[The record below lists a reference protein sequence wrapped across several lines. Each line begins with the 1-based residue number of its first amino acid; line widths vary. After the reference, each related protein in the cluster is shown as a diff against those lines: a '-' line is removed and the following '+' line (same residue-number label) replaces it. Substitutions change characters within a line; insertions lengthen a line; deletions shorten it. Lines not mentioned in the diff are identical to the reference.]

1 VSLNIVQTQP
11 NLQRSHKQPQKLSSR
26 LLAKRLLLS
35 TFTALTMGI
44 GLAMPMAAVAETA
57 TATANSATVTAKP
70 TLQDHSVE
78 DMVAIAKTAQTNE
91 ALNDAVLNNDAIK
104 ETLGN
109 DALPIP
115 GVNTQATANQA
126 NNNQATATANAQTTT
141 IPKKSTQ
148 APVAADKLILNNPVI
163 DEAKILSAS
172 DKQAIETKLRSLNDR
187 GLAQAAVVIVPTTN
201 GEDIFDYSM
210 KVADRWKLG
219 KKDTDQ
225 GLLMVVAVNDRK
237 MYILTGYG
245 LEGTIPDAV
254 AKRIISDDITP
265 RFKQGDYAGGITS
278 GINRIEE
285 RLTTDPAILKQA
297 DANRVNTNS
306 NAQSNQEGGIPLIF
320 LGFFG
325 FVAGMI
331 LTSILGRFFGSIATA
346 GGIVT
351 LGTIFGAGLLGSIFV
366 AFIVFLFLLFRG
378 GGGGRGGRGGGGV
391 VFLPGGG
398 FGGGGFGGGGFGG
411 GGFGGGGFGGGG
423 FGGGGGGFGGGGAGG
438 DW

>member
-1 VSLNIVQTQP
+1 MSLNIVQTQP
-11 NLQRSHKQPQKLSSR
+11 NLPRSHKQLQKLSSGF
-26 LLAKRLLLS
+26 LAKRWLLS

-78 DMVAIAKTAQTNE
+78 DMVAIAKTAQSNE

-115 GVNTQATANQA
+115 GNSQGTGNQT
-126 NNNQATATANAQTTT
+126 NSNQATATANAQTTT
-141 IPKKSTQ
+141 TPKQSTQ

-225 GLLMVVAVNDRK
+225 GLLMVIAVNDRK

-245 LEGTIPDAV
+245 LEGAIPDAV
-254 AKRIISDDITP
+254 AKRIINDDITP
-265 RFKQGDYAGGITS
+265 RFKQGDYAGGIIA

-306 NAQSNQEGGIPLIF
+306 NAQSNQDGGIPLIF

-351 LGTIFGAGLLGSIFV
+351 LGTVFGAGLLGSMFV

-378 GGGGRGGRGGGGV
+378 SGGV

-411 GGFGGGGFGGGG
+411 GGFS
-423 FGGGGGGFGGGGAGG
+423 GGGGGFGGGGAGG

>member
-1 VSLNIVQTQP
+1 MSLNIVQTQP

-26 LLAKRLLLS
+26 LLAKRVLLS
-35 TFTALTMGI
+35 TFTALTIGI

-115 GVNTQATANQA
+115 GSTQATG
-126 NNNQATATANAQTTT
+126 NQATATANAQTTT

-163 DEAKILSAS
+163 DEARILSAS

-210 KVADRWKLG
+210 KIADRWKLG

-265 RFKQGDYAGGITS
+265 RFKQGDYAGGITA

-297 DANRVNTNS
+297 DANRVNT

-351 LGTIFGAGLLGSIFV
+351 LGTIFGAGLLGSMFV

-378 GGGGRGGRGGGGV
+378 GGRGGRGGSGV
-391 VFLPGGG
+391 VFLP
-398 FGGGGFGGGGFGG
+398 GGGFGG

>member
-1 VSLNIVQTQP
+1 MSLNIAQTQP
-11 NLQRSHKQPQKLSSR
+11 NLQRSHNQPQKLSSR
-26 LLAKRLLLS
+26 LLAKRLVVS

-115 GVNTQATANQA
+115 GVNTQATGNQA

-265 RFKQGDYAGGITS
+265 RFKQGDYAGGITA

-297 DANRVNTNS
+297 DANRVNS

-351 LGTIFGAGLLGSIFV
+351 LGTVFGAGLLGSIFV
-366 AFIVFLFLLFRG
+366 AFIVFLFLLFR
-378 GGGGRGGRGGGGV
+378 GGGRGGRGGGGV

-411 GGFGGGGFGGGG
+411 GGFS
-423 FGGGGGGFGGGGAGG
+423 GGGGGFGGGGAGG

>member
-1 VSLNIVQTQP
+1 MSLNIVQTQP
-11 NLQRSHKQPQKLSSR
+11 NLQRSYKQPQKLSSR
-26 LLAKRLLLS
+26 LLAKRLIVS
-35 TFTALTMGI
+35 MFTALTIGT
-44 GLAMPMAAVAETA
+44 GLAVPMAAVAETA

-115 GVNTQATANQA
+115 GSAQATGNQATTNQA
-126 NNNQATATANAQTTT
+126 NNNQATATPNAQTTT
-141 IPKKSTQ
+141 TTTSKQSTQ

-265 RFKQGDYAGGITS
+265 RFKQGDYAGGITA

-297 DANRVNTNS
+297 DANRVNTNANS

-351 LGTIFGAGLLGSIFV
+351 LGTIFGAGLLGSMFV
-366 AFIVFLFLLFRG
+366 AFIVFLFLLFR
-378 GGGGRGGRGGGGV
+378 GGGRGGRGGGGV

-411 GGFGGGGFGGGG
+411 GGFGGGG
-423 FGGGGGGFGGGGAGG
+423 GGFGGGGAGG

>member
-1 VSLNIVQTQP
+1 MSLNIVKTQP
-11 NLQRSHKQPQKLSSR
+11 NLHRSHKQPQKLSSR
-26 LLAKRLLLS
+26 FLAKRLVVS

-115 GVNTQATANQA
+115 GSTQATGNQT

-141 IPKKSTQ
+141 TSKQSTQ

-163 DEAKILSAS
+163 DEARILSAS

-265 RFKQGDYAGGITS
+265 RFKQGDYAGGITA

-411 GGFGGGGFGGGG
+411 GGFGGGG
-423 FGGGGGGFGGGGAGG
+423 GGFGGGGAGG

>member
-1 VSLNIVQTQP
+1 MSLNIVQTQP
-11 NLQRSHKQPQKLSSR
+11 NLPRSYKQPQKSSSSF
-26 LLAKRLLLS
+26 LAKRLVVS

-44 GLAMPMAAVAETA
+44 GLAMPMASVAETA
-57 TATANSATVTAKP
+57 TATANSATVTTKP

-115 GVNTQATANQA
+115 GINSQATGNQT

-141 IPKKSTQ
+141 TPKQSTQ

-245 LEGTIPDAV
+245 LEGTLPDAV

-265 RFKQGDYAGGITS
+265 RFKQGDYAGGITA

-297 DANRVNTNS
+297 DANRVNTNANS

-351 LGTIFGAGLLGSIFV
+351 LGTIFGAGLLGSMFV

-411 GGFGGGGFGGGG
+411 GGFGGGG
-423 FGGGGGGFGGGGAGG
+423 AGG

>member
-1 VSLNIVQTQP
+1 MSLNIVKTQP
-11 NLQRSHKQPQKLSSR
+11 NLHRSHKQPQKLSSR
-26 LLAKRLLLS
+26 FLAKRLVVS

-115 GVNTQATANQA
+115 GINSQATGNQT
-126 NNNQATATANAQTTT
+126 NNNQATATANTQTTKT
-141 IPKKSTQ
+141 PKQSTQ

-163 DEAKILSAS
+163 DEARILSAS

-265 RFKQGDYAGGITS
+265 RFKQGDYAGGITA

-306 NAQSNQEGGIPLIF
+306 NAQSNQESGIPLIF

-351 LGTIFGAGLLGSIFV
+351 LGTIFGAGLLGSMFV
-366 AFIVFLFLLFRG
+366 AFIVFLFLLFR
-378 GGGGRGGRGGGGV
+378 GGGRGGRGGGGV

-411 GGFGGGGFGGGG
+411 GGFGGGG
-423 FGGGGGGFGGGGAGG
+423 GGFGGGGAGG

>member
-1 VSLNIVQTQP
+1 
-11 NLQRSHKQPQKLSSR
+11 
-26 LLAKRLLLS
+26 
-35 TFTALTMGI
+35 MGI

-115 GVNTQATANQA
+115 GVNTQATGNQA

-265 RFKQGDYAGGITS
+265 RFKQGDYAGGITA

-351 LGTIFGAGLLGSIFV
+351 LGTIFGAGLLGSMFV
-366 AFIVFLFLLFRG
+366 AFIVFLFLLFR
-378 GGGGRGGRGGGGV
+378 GGGRGGRGGGGV

-398 FGGGGFGGGGFGG
+398 FGGGGFGGGGFS
-411 GGFGGGGFGGGG
+411 
-423 FGGGGGGFGGGGAGG
+423 GGGGGFGGGGAGG

>member
-1 VSLNIVQTQP
+1 MSLNIVQTQP
-11 NLQRSHKQPQKLSSR
+11 NLPRSHKQPQKLSSGF
-26 LLAKRLLLS
+26 LAKRLLLS

-44 GLAMPMAAVAETA
+44 GLAMPMASVAETA

-115 GVNTQATANQA
+115 GNSQGTGNQT
-126 NNNQATATANAQTTT
+126 NSNQATATANSQTTT
-141 IPKKSTQ
+141 TPKQSTQ

-265 RFKQGDYAGGITS
+265 RFKQGDYAGGITA

-297 DANRVNTNS
+297 DANRVNTNANS
-306 NAQSNQEGGIPLIF
+306 NAQSNQEGDIPLIF

-351 LGTIFGAGLLGSIFV
+351 LGTIFGAGLLGSMFV
-366 AFIVFLFLLFRG
+366 AFIVFLFLLFR

-398 FGGGGFGGGGFGG
+398 GGFGGGGFGG
-411 GGFGGGGFGGGG
+411 GGFS
-423 FGGGGGGFGGGGAGG
+423 GGGGGFGGGGAGG

>member
-1 VSLNIVQTQP
+1 MSLNIVQTQP
-11 NLQRSHKQPQKLSSR
+11 NLPRSYKQPQKSSSSF
-26 LLAKRLLLS
+26 LAKRLVVS

-44 GLAMPMAAVAETA
+44 GLAMPMASVAETA
-57 TATANSATVTAKP
+57 TATANSATVTTKP

-115 GVNTQATANQA
+115 GNSQGTGNQT
-126 NNNQATATANAQTTT
+126 NSNQATATANAQTTT
-141 IPKKSTQ
+141 TPKQSTQ

-245 LEGTIPDAV
+245 LEGTLPDAA

-265 RFKQGDYAGGITS
+265 RFKQGDYAGGITA

-297 DANRVNTNS
+297 DANRVNTNANS

-351 LGTIFGAGLLGSIFV
+351 LGTIFGAGLLGSMFV

-411 GGFGGGGFGGGG
+411 GGFGGGG
-423 FGGGGGGFGGGGAGG
+423 GGFGGGGAGG

>member
-1 VSLNIVQTQP
+1 MSLNIVQTQP
-11 NLQRSHKQPQKLSSR
+11 NLPRSHKQPQKLSSGF
-26 LLAKRLLLS
+26 LAKRLLLS

-44 GLAMPMAAVAETA
+44 GLAMPMASVAETA

-115 GVNTQATANQA
+115 GNSQGTGNQT
-126 NNNQATATANAQTTT
+126 NSNQATATANAQTTT
-141 IPKKSTQ
+141 TPKQSTQ

-245 LEGTIPDAV
+245 LEGTLPDAV

-265 RFKQGDYAGGITS
+265 RFKQGDYAGGITA

-297 DANRVNTNS
+297 DANRVNTNA
-306 NAQSNQEGGIPLIF
+306 NANTQSNQEGGIPLIF

-351 LGTIFGAGLLGSIFV
+351 LGTVFGAGLLSSIFV

-378 GGGGRGGRGGGGV
+378 GGGGRGSGGGV
-391 VFLPGGG
+391 VFLP
-398 FGGGGFGGGGFGG
+398 G

>member
-1 VSLNIVQTQP
+1 VSLNIVKTQP
-11 NLQRSHKQPQKLSSR
+11 NLHRSHKQPQKLSSR
-26 LLAKRLLLS
+26 FLAKRLVVS
-35 TFTALTMGI
+35 TFTALTIGI

-115 GVNTQATANQA
+115 GSTQATG
-126 NNNQATATANAQTTT
+126 NQATATANAQTTT
-141 IPKKSTQ
+141 TSKQSTQ

-163 DEAKILSAS
+163 DEARILSAS

-245 LEGTIPDAV
+245 LEGTIPDAA

-265 RFKQGDYAGGITS
+265 RFKQGDYAGGITA

-297 DANRVNTNS
+297 DANRVNT

-351 LGTIFGAGLLGSIFV
+351 LGTIFGAGLLGSMFV

-378 GGGGRGGRGGGGV
+378 GGRGGRGGSGV
-391 VFLPGGG
+391 VFLP
-398 FGGGGFGGGGFGG
+398 GGGFGG

>member
-1 VSLNIVQTQP
+1 MSLNIVQTQP

-26 LLAKRLLLS
+26 LLAKRVLLS
-35 TFTALTMGI
+35 TFTALTIGI
-44 GLAMPMAAVAETA
+44 GLAVPMAAVAETA
-57 TATANSATVTAKP
+57 TATANSATVTTKP

-115 GVNTQATANQA
+115 GVNTQATGNQK
-126 NNNQATATANAQTTT
+126 NSNQATATANAQTNTT
-141 IPKKSTQ
+141 TPEQSTQ

-265 RFKQGDYAGGITS
+265 RFKQGDYAGGITA

-351 LGTIFGAGLLGSIFV
+351 LGTIFGAGLLGSMFV

-411 GGFGGGGFGGGG
+411 GGFS
-423 FGGGGGGFGGGGAGG
+423 GGGGGFGGGGAGG

>member
-1 VSLNIVQTQP
+1 MSLNIAQTQP
-11 NLQRSHKQPQKLSSR
+11 NLQRSHNQPQKLSSR
-26 LLAKRLLLS
+26 LLAKRVLLS
-35 TFTALTMGI
+35 TFTALTIGI

-115 GVNTQATANQA
+115 SAQATGNQATTNQA

-141 IPKKSTQ
+141 TPKQSTQ
-148 APVAADKLILNNPVI
+148 VPVAADKLILNNPVI
-163 DEAKILSAS
+163 DEARILSAS

-265 RFKQGDYAGGITS
+265 RFKQGDYAGGITA

-306 NAQSNQEGGIPLIF
+306 NAQSNQESGIPLIF
-320 LGFFG
+320 LGFL
-325 FVAGMI
+325 A
-331 LTSILGRFFGSIATA
+331 LSLA
-346 GGIVT
+346 
-351 LGTIFGAGLLGSIFV
+351 
-366 AFIVFLFLLFRG
+366 
-378 GGGGRGGRGGGGV
+378 
-391 VFLPGGG
+391 
-398 FGGGGFGGGGFGG
+398 
-411 GGFGGGGFGGGG
+411 
-423 FGGGGGGFGGGGAGG
+423 
-438 DW
+438 

>member
-1 VSLNIVQTQP
+1 MSLNIVQTQP
-11 NLQRSHKQPQKLSSR
+11 NLQRSHTQPQKLSSG
-26 LLAKRLLLS
+26 LLAKRLLFS

-44 GLAMPMAAVAETA
+44 GLAAPMAAVAETA

-115 GVNTQATANQA
+115 GSTQATGNQA
-126 NNNQATATANAQTTT
+126 TTNQTNSNQATATANSQTTT
-141 IPKKSTQ
+141 TPKQSTQ

-265 RFKQGDYAGGITS
+265 RFKQGDYAGGITA

-297 DANRVNTNS
+297 DANRVNTNANS

-411 GGFGGGGFGGGG
+411 GGFGGGG
-423 FGGGGGGFGGGGAGG
+423 GGFGGGGAGG

>member
-1 VSLNIVQTQP
+1 MSLNIVQTQP

-35 TFTALTMGI
+35 TCTALTMGI
-44 GLAMPMAAVAETA
+44 GLAVPMAAVAETA
-57 TATANSATVTAKP
+57 TATANSATVIAKP

-115 GVNTQATANQA
+115 GSIQATG
-126 NNNQATATANAQTTT
+126 NQATATANAQTTT
-141 IPKKSTQ
+141 TTTSKQSTQ

-225 GLLMVVAVNDRK
+225 GLLIVVAVNDRK

-245 LEGTIPDAV
+245 LEGTLPDAV

-265 RFKQGDYAGGITS
+265 RFKQGDYAGGITA

-306 NAQSNQEGGIPLIF
+306 NAQSSPEGGIPLIF

-378 GGGGRGGRGGGGV
+378 GGGGRGGRGGGEV
-391 VFLPGGG
+391 VFLP
-398 FGGGGFGGGGFGG
+398 GGGFGG

>member
-1 VSLNIVQTQP
+1 LS
-11 NLQRSHKQPQKLSSR
+11 KQ
-26 LLAKRLLLS
+26 
-35 TFTALTMGI
+35 
-44 GLAMPMAAVAETA
+44 LAMVAWSALAMAVTYLTPSTVFAQTA
-57 TATANSATVTAKP
+57 TATANQATASAKP
-70 TLQDHSVE
+70 TLTEHSVD
-78 DMVAIAKTAQTNE
+78 DMVAISKAAQTND
-91 ALNDAVLNNDAIK
+91 ALNDAVLNNQAIK
-104 ETLGN
+104 ETLGHDALRN
-109 DALPIP
+109 DALPVP
-115 GVNTQATANQA
+115 NTVNPSATVATADPIN
-126 NNNQATATANAQTTT
+126 TPTTT
-141 IPKKSTQ
+141 PRQSTQ

-163 DEAKILSAS
+163 DEAKVLSAS
-172 DKQAIETKLRSLNDR
+172 DKQTLEIKLRSINER

-210 KVADRWKLG
+210 KVANRWQLG

-245 LEGTIPDAV
+245 LEGTLPDAV

-265 RFKQGDYAGGITS
+265 RFKQGDYAGGITA

-297 DANRVNTNS
+297 DANRVNTNA
-306 NAQSNQEGGIPLIF
+306 NANTQSNQEGGIPLIF

-351 LGTIFGAGLLGSIFV
+351 LGTVFGAGLLGSMFV

-398 FGGGGFGGGGFGG
+398 FGGGGFGG
-411 GGFGGGGFGGGG
+411 FGGGG

>member
-1 VSLNIVQTQP
+1 MSLNIVQTQP

-26 LLAKRLLLS
+26 LLVKRLVVS
-35 TFTALTMGI
+35 TFTALIMGI
-44 GLAMPMAAVAETA
+44 GLAMPIAAIAETA

-78 DMVAIAKTAQTNE
+78 DMVAIAKNAQTNE

-109 DALPIP
+109 DALPVP
-115 GVNTQATANQA
+115 GVNTQATG
-126 NNNQATATANAQTTT
+126 NQATATANAQTTT
-141 IPKKSTQ
+141 TTTPKQSTQ
-148 APVAADKLILNNPVI
+148 APVTADKLILNNPVI

-172 DKQAIETKLRSLNDR
+172 DKQAIESKLRSLNDR

-245 LEGTIPDAV
+245 LEGTLPDAV

-265 RFKQGDYAGGITS
+265 RFKQGDYAGGITA

-297 DANRVNTNS
+297 DANRVNTNANS
-306 NAQSNQEGGIPLIF
+306 NAHSNQEGGIPLIF

-351 LGTIFGAGLLGSIFV
+351 LGTIFGAGLLGSMFV

-398 FGGGGFGGGGFGG
+398 FGGGGFGGGGFS
-411 GGFGGGGFGGGG
+411 GGG

>member
-1 VSLNIVQTQP
+1 MSLNIVQTQP
-11 NLQRSHKQPQKLSSR
+11 NLQRSHKQPHKLSSR
-26 LLAKRLLLS
+26 LLDKRLLLS

-115 GVNTQATANQA
+115 GVNTQATGNQA
-126 NNNQATATANAQTTT
+126 NNNQATVTSNSQTTT
-141 IPKKSTQ
+141 TPKQSTQ

-265 RFKQGDYAGGITS
+265 RFKQGDYAGGITA

-297 DANRVNTNS
+297 DANRVNTNANS

-351 LGTIFGAGLLGSIFV
+351 LGTIFGAGLLGSMFV

-378 GGGGRGGRGGGGV
+378 SGGV

-411 GGFGGGGFGGGG
+411 GGFS
-423 FGGGGGGFGGGGAGG
+423 GGGGGFGGGGAGG

>member
-1 VSLNIVQTQP
+1 MSLNIVQTQP
-11 NLQRSHKQPQKLSSR
+11 NLQRSHKQPHKLSSR
-26 LLAKRLLLS
+26 LLAKRLVVS

-115 GVNTQATANQA
+115 GVNTQATGNQT
-126 NNNQATATANAQTTT
+126 NSNQATATANAQTTT
-141 IPKKSTQ
+141 TSKQSTQ

-265 RFKQGDYAGGITS
+265 RFKQGDYAGGITA

-297 DANRVNTNS
+297 DANRVNTNANS

-351 LGTIFGAGLLGSIFV
+351 LGTIFGAGLLGSMFV
-366 AFIVFLFLLFRG
+366 AFIVFLFLLFR

-398 FGGGGFGGGGFGG
+398 GGFGGGGFGG
-411 GGFGGGGFGGGG
+411 GGFS
-423 FGGGGGGFGGGGAGG
+423 GGGGGFGGGGAGG

>member
-1 VSLNIVQTQP
+1 MSLNIVQTQP
-11 NLQRSHKQPQKLSSR
+11 NLQRSHKQPQKLLSR

-44 GLAMPMAAVAETA
+44 GLVMPMAAVAETA

-115 GVNTQATANQA
+115 GVNTQATGNQA
-126 NNNQATATANAQTTT
+126 NSNQATATANAQTTT
-141 IPKKSTQ
+141 TTTSKQSTQ

-172 DKQAIETKLRSLNDR
+172 DKQAIETKLRSINDR

-265 RFKQGDYAGGITS
+265 RFKQGDYAGGITA

-297 DANRVNTNS
+297 DANRVNTNANS

-351 LGTIFGAGLLGSIFV
+351 LGTVFGAGLLGSMFV

-398 FGGGGFGGGGFGG
+398 FGGGGFGGGGFS
-411 GGFGGGGFGGGG
+411 
-423 FGGGGGGFGGGGAGG
+423 GGGGGFGGGGAGG

>member
-1 VSLNIVQTQP
+1 VSLNIAQTQP
-11 NLQRSHKQPQKLSSR
+11 NLQRSHKQPKKLVSR
-26 LLAKRLLLS
+26 LLAKRLVVS
-35 TFTALTMGI
+35 TFTALTIGI

-104 ETLGN
+104 EPLGN
-109 DALPIP
+109 DALPVP
-115 GVNTQATANQA
+115 GVNTQATG
-126 NNNQATATANAQTTT
+126 NQATATANAQTTT
-141 IPKKSTQ
+141 TTTSKQSTQ

-265 RFKQGDYAGGITS
+265 RFKQGDYAGGITA

-297 DANRVNTNS
+297 DANRVNTNT

-351 LGTIFGAGLLGSIFV
+351 LGTIFGAGLLGSMFV
-366 AFIVFLFLLFRG
+366 AFIVFLFLLFR
-378 GGGGRGGRGGGGV
+378 GGGRGGRGGGGV

-411 GGFGGGGFGGGG
+411 GGFS
-423 FGGGGGGFGGGGAGG
+423 GGGGGFGGGGAGG

>member
-1 VSLNIVQTQP
+1 MSLNIAQTQP
-11 NLQRSHKQPQKLSSR
+11 NLPRSHKQPQKLSSGF
-26 LLAKRLLLS
+26 LAKRLLLS
-35 TFTALTMGI
+35 TFTALTMGV

-91 ALNDAVLNNDAIK
+91 ALNDAVFNNDAIK

-115 GVNTQATANQA
+115 GNSQGTGNQT
-126 NNNQATATANAQTTT
+126 NSNQATATANSQTTT
-141 IPKKSTQ
+141 TPKQSTQ

-163 DEAKILSAS
+163 DEARILSAS

-265 RFKQGDYAGGITS
+265 RFKQGDYAGGITA

-351 LGTIFGAGLLGSIFV
+351 LGTIFGAGLLGSMFV

-378 GGGGRGGRGGGGV
+378 GGRGGR
-391 VFLPGGG
+391 
-398 FGGGGFGGGGFGG
+398 
-411 GGFGGGGFGGGG
+411 
-423 FGGGGGGFGGGGAGG
+423 GGGGGFGGGGAGG

>member
-1 VSLNIVQTQP
+1 VSLNIVKTQP
-11 NLQRSHKQPQKLSSR
+11 NLHRSHKQPQKLSSR
-26 LLAKRLLLS
+26 FLAKRLVVS

-115 GVNTQATANQA
+115 GSTQATGNQT

-141 IPKKSTQ
+141 TTPKQSTQ
-148 APVAADKLILNNPVI
+148 APVTADKLILNNPVI

-265 RFKQGDYAGGITS
+265 RFKQGDYAGGITA

-297 DANRVNTNS
+297 DANRVNTNANS

-325 FVAGMI
+325 YVAGMI

-411 GGFGGGGFGGGG
+411 GGFGGGG
-423 FGGGGGGFGGGGAGG
+423 GGFGGGGAGG

>member
-1 VSLNIVQTQP
+1 MSLNIVQTQP
-11 NLQRSHKQPQKLSSR
+11 NSPRSHKQPQKLSSGF
-26 LLAKRLLLS
+26 LAKRLLLS

-44 GLAMPMAAVAETA
+44 GLAMPMASVAETA
-57 TATANSATVTAKP
+57 TATANSATVTTKP

-115 GVNTQATANQA
+115 GNSQGTGNQT
-126 NNNQATATANAQTTT
+126 NSNQATATANAQTTT
-141 IPKKSTQ
+141 TPKQSTQ

-245 LEGTIPDAV
+245 LEGTLPDAV

-265 RFKQGDYAGGITS
+265 RFKQGDYAGGITA

-297 DANRVNTNS
+297 DANRVNTNA
-306 NAQSNQEGGIPLIF
+306 NANTQSNQEGGIPLIF

-351 LGTIFGAGLLGSIFV
+351 LGTIFGAGLLGSMFV

-398 FGGGGFGGGGFGG
+398 FGGG
-411 GGFGGGGFGGGG
+411 FGGGG

>member
-1 VSLNIVQTQP
+1 MSLNIVQTQP
-11 NLQRSHKQPQKLSSR
+11 NSPRSHKQPQKLSSGF
-26 LLAKRLLLS
+26 LAKRLVVS

-44 GLAMPMAAVAETA
+44 GLAMPMASVAETA
-57 TATANSATVTAKP
+57 TATANSATVTTKP

-115 GVNTQATANQA
+115 GNSQGTGNQT
-126 NNNQATATANAQTTT
+126 NSNQATATANAQTTT
-141 IPKKSTQ
+141 TPKQSTQ

-245 LEGTIPDAV
+245 LEGTLPDAV

-265 RFKQGDYAGGITS
+265 RFKQGDYAGGITA

-297 DANRVNTNS
+297 DANRVNTNANS

-325 FVAGMI
+325 FVVGMI

-351 LGTIFGAGLLGSIFV
+351 LGTIFGAGLLGSMFV

-398 FGGGGFGGGGFGG
+398 FGGG
-411 GGFGGGGFGGGG
+411 FGGGG

>member
-1 VSLNIVQTQP
+1 MSLNIVQTQP
-11 NLQRSHKQPQKLSSR
+11 NLQRSHKQPHKLSSR
-26 LLAKRLLLS
+26 LLAKRLVVS

-44 GLAMPMAAVAETA
+44 GLAMPMAAIAETA

-115 GVNTQATANQA
+115 GVNTQATSNST
-126 NNNQATATANAQTTT
+126 NSNQATATANTQTTKT
-141 IPKKSTQ
+141 PKQSTQ

-265 RFKQGDYAGGITS
+265 RFKQGDYAGGITA

-297 DANRVNTNS
+297 DANRVNTNANS

-411 GGFGGGGFGGGG
+411 GGFGGGG
-423 FGGGGGGFGGGGAGG
+423 GGFGGGGAGG

>member
-1 VSLNIVQTQP
+1 MSLNIVQTQP

-26 LLAKRLLLS
+26 LLAKRVLLS
-35 TFTALTMGI
+35 TFTALTIGI
-44 GLAMPMAAVAETA
+44 GLAVPMAAVAETA
-57 TATANSATVTAKP
+57 TATANSATVTTKP

-115 GVNTQATANQA
+115 GVNTQATGNQK
-126 NNNQATATANAQTTT
+126 NSNQATATANAQTNTT
-141 IPKKSTQ
+141 TPKQSTQ

-265 RFKQGDYAGGITS
+265 RFKQGDYAGGITA

-306 NAQSNQEGGIPLIF
+306 NAQSNQESGIPLIF

-351 LGTIFGAGLLGSIFV
+351 LGTIFGAGLLGSMFV
-366 AFIVFLFLLFRG
+366 AFIVFLFLLFR
-378 GGGGRGGRGGGGV
+378 GGGRGGRGGGGV

-411 GGFGGGGFGGGG
+411 GGFGGGG
-423 FGGGGGGFGGGGAGG
+423 GGFGGGGAGG

>member
-1 VSLNIVQTQP
+1 MSLNIVQTQP
-11 NLQRSHKQPQKLSSR
+11 NLPRSHKQSQKLSSGF
-26 LLAKRLLLS
+26 LAKRLLLS

-44 GLAMPMAAVAETA
+44 GLAMPRAAVAETA

-115 GVNTQATANQA
+115 GVNTQATGNQT
-126 NNNQATATANAQTTT
+126 NSNQATAIANSQTTT
-141 IPKKSTQ
+141 TPKQSTQ

-219 KKDTDQ
+219 RKDTDQ

-245 LEGTIPDAV
+245 LEGTLPDAA

-265 RFKQGDYAGGITS
+265 RFKQGDYAGGITA

-297 DANRVNTNS
+297 DANRVNTNANA

-331 LTSILGRFFGSIATA
+331 LTSILGRVFGSIAAA
-346 GGIVT
+346 GGVVT
-351 LGTIFGAGLLGSIFV
+351 LGTVFGAGLLGSMFV

-378 GGGGRGGRGGGGV
+378 GGGGRGGKGGGGV

-398 FGGGGFGGGGFGG
+398 FGGGGFGGGGFS
-411 GGFGGGGFGGGG
+411 
-423 FGGGGGGFGGGGAGG
+423 GGGGGFGGGGAGG

>member
-1 VSLNIVQTQP
+1 MSLNSVQTQP
-11 NLQRSHKQPQKLSSR
+11 HLPRSHKQLQKLSSGF
-26 LLAKRLLLS
+26 LAKRWLLS

-78 DMVAIAKTAQTNE
+78 DMVAIAKTAQSNE
-91 ALNDAVLNNDAIK
+91 ALNDAVFNNDAIK

-115 GVNTQATANQA
+115 GNSQGTGNQT
-126 NNNQATATANAQTTT
+126 NSNQATATANAQTTT
-141 IPKKSTQ
+141 TTTKPKQSTQ

-210 KVADRWKLG
+210 KIADRWKLG

-245 LEGTIPDAV
+245 LEGAIPDAV
-254 AKRIISDDITP
+254 AKRIINDDITP
-265 RFKQGDYAGGITS
+265 RFKQGDYAGGIIA

-297 DANRVNTNS
+297 DANRVNTN
-306 NAQSNQEGGIPLIF
+306 AQSNQDGGIPLIF

-351 LGTIFGAGLLGSIFV
+351 LGTVFGAGLLGSMFV

-378 GGGGRGGRGGGGV
+378 SGGV

-411 GGFGGGGFGGGG
+411 GGFS
-423 FGGGGGGFGGGGAGG
+423 GGGGGFGGGGAGG

>member
-11 NLQRSHKQPQKLSSR
+11 NLQRSHNQPQKLSSR

-35 TFTALTMGI
+35 TLTALTMGI

-115 GVNTQATANQA
+115 ASTQATGNQA
-126 NNNQATATANAQTTT
+126 NNNQATATANSQTNNT
-141 IPKKSTQ
+141 PKQSTQ
-148 APVAADKLILNNPVI
+148 APVTADKLILNNPVI
-163 DEAKILSAS
+163 DEAKILSAI
-172 DKQAIETKLRSLNDR
+172 DKQAIETKLRSINDR

-245 LEGTIPDAV
+245 LEGTLPDAV
-254 AKRIISDDITP
+254 AKRIINDDITP
-265 RFKQGDYAGGITS
+265 RFKQGDYAGGITA

-351 LGTIFGAGLLGSIFV
+351 LGTIFGAGLLSSIFV

-378 GGGGRGGRGGGGV
+378 SGGGRGGRGGGGV
-391 VFLPGGG
+391 IFLPGGG
-398 FGGGGFGGGGFGG
+398 FGGGGFGGGGFS
-411 GGFGGGGFGGGG
+411 
-423 FGGGGGGFGGGGAGG
+423 GGGGGFGGGGAGG

>member
-1 VSLNIVQTQP
+1 MSLNIAQTQP
-11 NLQRSHKQPQKLSSR
+11 NLQRSHNQPQKLSSR
-26 LLAKRLLLS
+26 LLAKRLVVS

-115 GVNTQATANQA
+115 GVNTQATGNQA

-265 RFKQGDYAGGITS
+265 RFKQGDYAGGITA

-306 NAQSNQEGGIPLIF
+306 NAQSNQESGIPLIF

-351 LGTIFGAGLLGSIFV
+351 LGTIFGAGLLGSMFV
-366 AFIVFLFLLFRG
+366 AFIVFLFLLFR
-378 GGGGRGGRGGGGV
+378 GGGRGGRGGGGV

-411 GGFGGGGFGGGG
+411 GGFGGGG
-423 FGGGGGGFGGGGAGG
+423 GGFGGGGAGG

>member
-1 VSLNIVQTQP
+1 MSLNIVQTQP
-11 NLQRSHKQPQKLSSR
+11 NLPRSYKQPQKSSSSF
-26 LLAKRLLLS
+26 LAKRLVVS

-44 GLAMPMAAVAETA
+44 GLAMPMASVAETA
-57 TATANSATVTAKP
+57 TATANSATVTTKP

-115 GVNTQATANQA
+115 GNSQGTGNQT
-126 NNNQATATANAQTTT
+126 NSNQATATANAQTTT
-141 IPKKSTQ
+141 TPKQSTQ

-245 LEGTIPDAV
+245 LEGTLPDAV

-265 RFKQGDYAGGITS
+265 RFKQGDYAGGITA

-297 DANRVNTNS
+297 DANRVNTNANG

-325 FVAGMI
+325 FVVGMI

-351 LGTIFGAGLLGSIFV
+351 LGTIFGAGLLGSMFV

-398 FGGGGFGGGGFGG
+398 FGGG
-411 GGFGGGGFGGGG
+411 FGGGG

>member
-1 VSLNIVQTQP
+1 MSLNIVQTQP
-11 NLQRSHKQPQKLSSR
+11 SLQRSHKQPQKLSSH

-115 GVNTQATANQA
+115 GVNTQATGNQA
-126 NNNQATATANAQTTT
+126 NNNQATATANAQTSTT
-141 IPKKSTQ
+141 TTSKQSTQ

-245 LEGTIPDAV
+245 LEGTLPDAV
-254 AKRIISDDITP
+254 AKRIINDDITP
-265 RFKQGDYAGGITS
+265 RFKQGDYAGGITA

-378 GGGGRGGRGGGGV
+378 GGGGHGGRGGGGV

-398 FGGGGFGGGGFGG
+398 GGFGGGGFGG
-411 GGFGGGGFGGGG
+411 GGFS
-423 FGGGGGGFGGGGAGG
+423 GGGGGFGGGGAGG

>member
-1 VSLNIVQTQP
+1 MSLNIVKTQP
-11 NLQRSHKQPQKLSSR
+11 NLHRSHKQPQKLSSR
-26 LLAKRLLLS
+26 LLAKRLVVS
-35 TFTALTMGI
+35 TFTALTIGI

-115 GVNTQATANQA
+115 GSTQATG
-126 NNNQATATANAQTTT
+126 NQATATANAQTTT
-141 IPKKSTQ
+141 IPKQSTQ

-163 DEAKILSAS
+163 DEARILSAS

-245 LEGTIPDAV
+245 LEGTIPDAA

-265 RFKQGDYAGGITS
+265 RFKQGDYAGGITA

-297 DANRVNTNS
+297 DANRVNT

-351 LGTIFGAGLLGSIFV
+351 LGTIFGAGLLGSMFV

-378 GGGGRGGRGGGGV
+378 GGRGGRGGSGV
-391 VFLPGGG
+391 VFLP
-398 FGGGGFGGGGFGG
+398 GGGFGG

>member
-1 VSLNIVQTQP
+1 MSLNIVQTQP
-11 NLQRSHKQPQKLSSR
+11 NSPRSHKQPQKLSSGF
-26 LLAKRLLLS
+26 LAKRLLLS

-44 GLAMPMAAVAETA
+44 GLAMPMASVAETA
-57 TATANSATVTAKP
+57 TATANSATVTTKP

-115 GVNTQATANQA
+115 GNSQGTGNQT
-126 NNNQATATANAQTTT
+126 NSNQATATANAQTTT
-141 IPKKSTQ
+141 TPKQSTQ

-245 LEGTIPDAV
+245 LEGTLPDAV

-265 RFKQGDYAGGITS
+265 RFKQGDYAGGITA

-297 DANRVNTNS
+297 DANRVNTNANS

-325 FVAGMI
+325 FVVGMI

-351 LGTIFGAGLLGSIFV
+351 LGTIFGAGLLGSMFV

-398 FGGGGFGGGGFGG
+398 FGGG
-411 GGFGGGGFGGGG
+411 FGGGG

>member
-1 VSLNIVQTQP
+1 MSLNIVKTQP
-11 NLQRSHKQPQKLSSR
+11 NLHRSHKQPQKLSSR
-26 LLAKRLLLS
+26 FLAKRLVVS
-35 TFTALTMGI
+35 TFTALTIGI

-115 GVNTQATANQA
+115 GSTQATG
-126 NNNQATATANAQTTT
+126 NQATATANAQTTT
-141 IPKKSTQ
+141 TSKQSTQ

-163 DEAKILSAS
+163 DEARILSAS

-265 RFKQGDYAGGITS
+265 RFKQGDYAGGITA

-297 DANRVNTNS
+297 DANRVNT

-351 LGTIFGAGLLGSIFV
+351 LGTIFGAGLLGSMFV

-378 GGGGRGGRGGGGV
+378 GGRGGRGGSGV
-391 VFLPGGG
+391 VFLP
-398 FGGGGFGGGGFGG
+398 GGGFGG